1 MIVLKFRSSEEHEEL
16 MKKVKKMKKF
26 TDEILECLEEKSEG
40 DDYSFRGGYRR
51 EMMEDEPEYR
61 GGRYGYRGMR

>member
-1 MIVLKFRSSEEHEEL
+1 MVVIRFRNAEEHEEL
-16 MKKVKKMKKF
+16 VKKVKKMKKF

-40 DDYSFRGGYRR
+40 EDYGFRGSYRK

-61 GGRYGYRGMR
+61 GSRYGYRGMR